1 MLTVT
6 ATNFGL
12 APSDIKIKEYSN
24 TNLLVLEGEFTVDT
38 TAEEY
43 SGIRPMQLTVADL
56 PFSKSLKG
64 SALVTVLSEGI
75 KYATITQVWV
85 KDKNTICIDKIIN
98 YKSSGSYKVRLNTI
112 LIPEKVTGEVIL
124 NQKTVHTPSI
134 TKGEAAGLEVFSIQ
148 SSDWVM
154 LTIVATSL
162 TFDSDSQ
169 TVELSIS
176 DFPEGISSGFPVLYN
191 EGLSTSLGS
200 KYYPATIE
208 NGSIVISKD
217 GNADEAEGTGNK
229 FTRIVFIR

>member
-1 MLTVT
+1 M
-6 ATNFGL
+6 
-12 APSDIKIKEYSN
+12 
-24 TNLLVLEGEFTVDT
+24 
-38 TAEEY
+38 
-43 SGIRPMQLTVADL
+43 
-56 PFSKSLKG
+56 
-64 SALVTVLSEGI
+64 
-75 KYATITQVWV
+75 
-85 KDKNTICIDKIIN
+85 
-98 YKSSGSYKVRLNTI
+98 RLNTI
-112 LIPEKVTGEVIL
+112 LIPEKVTGEVVL

-148 SSDWVM
+148 SSDWVI
-154 LTIVATSL
+154 LTLVATSL

-208 NGSIVISKD
+208 SGSIVISKD